1 MRTVAKE
8 YLPKA
13 FDEME
18 INRLI
23 DAIRLFLQKNTEMQ
37 QFFKERVTEEI
48 AHDYKSYVA
57 GEMWLDL
64 ITDRLK
70 KSYYRSQNHLWYDI
84 DQIVAASLMYNGEDD
99 ELTDKAETFSKKLKK
114 ELKQYVNTLQANIR
128 RNKMN
133 FNHKSER
140 DGLGFQQNGK
150 HTPQNPNYSSS
161 MIVMSQGSRQPG
173 QGKQDECMEN
183 MEESKEYDI

>member
-1 MRTVAKE
+1 MNMPSSDDIIQSSNATQSQTMRTVAKE

-70 KSYYRSQNHLWYDI
+70 KSYYRS
-84 DQIVAASLMYNGEDD
+84 
-99 ELTDKAETFSKKLKK
+99 
-114 ELKQYVNTLQANIR
+114 
-128 RNKMN
+128 
-133 FNHKSER
+133 
-140 DGLGFQQNGK
+140 
-150 HTPQNPNYSSS
+150 
-161 MIVMSQGSRQPG
+161 
-173 QGKQDECMEN
+173 
-183 MEESKEYDI
+183 